1 MIDSAWASACTGPI
15 SHTIAAETPPVQAR
29 HLLSLLD
36 FPRNSRNRTET
47 KDGELRGVREVR
59 VWGPAGRELSYEY
72 VETVMG
78 RR

>member
-1 MIDSAWASACTGPI
+1 MANCA
-15 SHTIAAETPPVQAR
+15 
-29 HLLSLLD
+29 
-36 FPRNSRNRTET
+36 
-47 KDGELRGVREVR
+47 GVREVR